1 MPELPE
7 VETVARG
14 LRARLLGR
22 RIRAVRAHFPGVLT
36 VGEGCAEPAGG
47 WRVESIGRRGKLL
60 LVELEGGCCL
70 SVHLRMTGHLSIE
83 EPSAPLLPHTHVT
96 ALLDDGT
103 QLRFVDPRR
112 FGRLHL
118 GLREDVHGTAFLRT
132 LGPEPF
138 DLDARALAE
147 RLAARTAPLK
157 SVLLDQ
163 KVVAGIGNIY
173 ADEILFAA
181 GLHPRQPADRLLP
194 REISVLVE
202 AMHGVLRA
210 AIDGGGST
218 IRDYRRIDGRAGGYQ
233 EAHAVFGRAGLPCRR
248 CGTKLRR
255 SELAGRGTH
264 FCPVCQPLRRRRPRP
279 RRRSGPGNET
289 GRGGSS

>member
-14 LRARLLGR
+14 LRARLRGR
-22 RIRAVRAHFPGVLT
+22 RIREVRAHFPGVLT
-36 VGEGCAEPAGG
+36 VGEGCVEPAGG
-47 WRVESIGRRGKLL
+47 WWVESIGRRGKLL

-118 GLREDVHGTAFLRT
+118 GRREDVHGTAFLRT

-138 DLDARALAE
+138 DLDACALAE
-147 RLAARTAPLK
+147 RLAAHTASLK

-181 GLHPRQPADRLLP
+181 GLNPRQPANRLLP
-194 REISVLVE
+194 REIGALTE
-202 AMHGVLRA
+202 AMCDVLRA
-210 AIDGGGST
+210 AIDAGGST
-218 IRDYRRIDGRAGGYQ
+218 IRDYRMLDGRAGGHQ
-233 EAHAVFGRAGLPCRR
+233 EVHAVFGRAGLPCRR
-248 CGTKLRR
+248 CGATLRR

-279 RRRSGPGNET
+279 RRHQGRSGDL
-289 GRGGSS
+289 GGGG